1 MQGEI
6 TNRVANSSLIEINLE
21 DYYDKNGRVVYDIKD
36 NLFQGF
42 VLKEKEFRA
51 FIKENDWSIYQGK
64 NVAIICSSD
73 AIVPTWAYMLLVTS
87 IGAFANTVI
96 YGSLQNLEQYLFH
109 QALSKIDLSELENAK
124 VMIKG
129 CGNYPVPEFAYVEIT
144 RLLTPIV
151 SSLMYGEA
159 CSAVPVYK
167 KPKNK

>member
-1 MQGEI
+1 MQGDI
-6 TNRVANSSLIEINLE
+6 INRVTNSSLIEINLE
-21 DYYDKNGRVVYDIKD
+21 DYYDTHERVVYDIKD

-51 FIKENDWSIYQGK
+51 FVKANDWSQYQEK

-87 IGAFANTVI
+87 IEPYANTVL
-96 YGSLQNLEQYLFH
+96 YGSLENLEQYLFQ
-109 QALSKIDLSELENAK
+109 QALSKFDLKEMQDAK

-129 CGNYPVPEFAYVEIT
+129 CGRYPVPEFAYVEIT
-144 RLLTPIV
+144 RLLKPIV
-151 SSLMYGEA
+151 TSLMYGEA

-167 KPKNK
+167 KARK

>member
-6 TNRVANSSLIEINLE
+6 INRVTNSSLIEINLE
-21 DYYDKNGRVVYDIKD
+21 DYYDQHERVVYDIKD

-51 FIKENDWSIYQGK
+51 FVKENDWSQYKDK

-73 AIVPTWAYMLLVTS
+73 AIVPTWAYMLLVTN
-87 IGAFANTVI
+87 IEAYANAVL
-96 YGSLQNLEQYLFH
+96 YGTLESLEQYLF
-109 QALSKIDLSELENAK
+109 QEALAKVDLSTFQDAK

-129 CGNYPVPEFAYVEIT
+129 CGRYPVPEFAYVEIT
-144 RLLTPIV
+144 KLLKPIV
-151 SSLMYGEA
+151 TSLMYGEA

-167 KPKNK
+167 KPKK